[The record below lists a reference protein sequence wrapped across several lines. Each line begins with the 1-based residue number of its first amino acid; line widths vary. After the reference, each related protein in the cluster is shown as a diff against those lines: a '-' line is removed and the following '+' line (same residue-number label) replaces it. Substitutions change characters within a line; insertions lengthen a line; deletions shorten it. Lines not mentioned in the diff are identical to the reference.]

1 MLSAFATT
9 VAHTF
14 DMTRDIQ
21 TLEAMVLQA
30 VVDKDWL
37 ALADLLCDDFV
48 ITTAGWLT
56 EPCSKRTWIREVSER
71 HDLRGFDLHS
81 VDLRQAGDVTV
92 ALVSSTQRA
101 IWKGAPFEGLF
112 RYTDVWC
119 PGAHHPQLLARHA
132 TLIPA

>member
-14 DMTRDIQ
+14 DLTRDIQ

-30 VVDKDWL
+30 VVDKDWT

-48 ITTAGWLT
+48 MTTAGSLT
-56 EPCSKRTWIREVSER
+56 EPCPKQTWIREVSEQ

-81 VDLRQAGDVTV
+81 VDVRRAGDVTV

-101 IWKGAPFEGLF
+101 IWNGAPFEGSF

-119 PGAHHPQLLARHA
+119 PGAHHSQLLARHA
-132 TLIPA
+132 TLIPG